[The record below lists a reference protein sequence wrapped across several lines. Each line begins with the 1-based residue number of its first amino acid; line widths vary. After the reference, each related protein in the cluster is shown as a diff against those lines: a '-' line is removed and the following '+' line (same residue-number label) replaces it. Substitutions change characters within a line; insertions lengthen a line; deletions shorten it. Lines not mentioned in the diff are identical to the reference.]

1 MLSEGGRAPNRRIAA
16 RKAARPRGRGAS
28 RRTALLALAFLLCAA
43 ASTRVVRAQEEEAD
57 DAPFEVPDAYEDEDD
72 APDYAP
78 AGPPEG
84 APGPEA
90 APGPVAAP
98 APAGA
103 PAGAPEEEGGGA
115 GLPDQD
121 WVNGGVAVRF
131 LSGGGAPAFQVG
143 RADAPETNIRVA
155 LDGIAE
161 LNAQGNK
168 VRARYERRGSSR
180 SRPAREDAERK
191 GRWSS
196 SFSTAR
202 AFLPFSA
209 QLCRSTTADPEN
221 QPPTSSPRRSPGAR
235 AWPTSRAAT
244 TIPTPSRPP
253 RPPPSSA
260 SRPSSRSSST

>member
-1 MLSEGGRAPNRRIAA
+1 MLSEGGRAPARIAA

-103 PAGAPEEEGGGA
+103 PEEDGGGA

-168 VRARYERRGSSR
+168 VRARYERRG
-180 SRPAREDAERK
+180 ER
-191 GRWSS
+191 
-196 SFSTAR
+196 TN
-202 AFLPFSA
+202 LE
-209 QLCRSTTADPEN
+209 Q
-221 QPPTSSPRRSPGAR
+221 RRR
-235 AWPTSRAAT
+235 RLRAADASQRA
-244 TIPTPSRPP
+244 PDRL
-253 RPPPSSA
+253 RGGRVHGSSKPHLRLHA
-260 SRPSSRSSST
+260 HRL